1 MKIDKE
7 AAMKKKI
14 FLVCFICLVSG
25 CSTAFH
31 EDLINTQEETLRE
44 RLPQQKFTYPYK
56 GSSRTDVGYLKRSTN
71 QNYTLY
77 VLEGYEFTEE
87 EPRKDVIY
95 NKKNDALWMRIEVFP
110 SNKSVEEL
118 NKETKEILRAGF
130 SEVTSLDTHLI
141 HHNLEI
147 EAAYEASDDK
157 SNAYGFLVRK
167 QNHQPTFRLTIFAPK
182 SERELTPFLEMAK
195 TLQNT

>member
-1 MKIDKE
+1 
-7 AAMKKKI
+7 MKKKI
-14 FLVCFICLVSG
+14 FLVCFICLMSG
-25 CSTAFH
+25 CSTAFR
-31 EDLINTQEETLRE
+31 EKLINTQKEIPRE
-44 RLPQQKFTYPYK
+44 RLPQQNFTYPYK
-56 GSSRTDVGYLKRSTN
+56 GSSRTDVGYLKRSSN

-118 NKETKEILRAGF
+118 KKETKEILRAGF
-130 SEVTSLDTHLI
+130 SEVASLDTHLI
-141 HHNLEI
+141 HSSLEI
-147 EAAYEASDDK
+147 EAAYKASDDK

-167 QNHQPTFRLTIFAPK
+167 QNQHPTFRLTIFAPK
-182 SERELTPFLEMAK
+182 SERDLTPLLEMAR
-195 TLQNT
+195 TLQNA

>member
-1 MKIDKE
+1 
-7 AAMKKKI
+7 MKKKI

-25 CSTAFH
+25 CSTAFR
-31 EDLINTQEETLRE
+31 ENLINTQEGTLRE

-110 SNKSVEEL
+110 TNKSVEEL
-118 NKETKEILRAGF
+118 NKKSKEILRAGF
-130 SEVTSLDTHLI
+130 PKVVSLNMHLI
-141 HHNLEI
+141 HHHLEI
-147 EAAYEASDDK
+147 EAAYKASDDK
-157 SNAYGFLVRK
+157 SNAYAFLVRK

-182 SERELTPFLEMAK
+182 SERDLTPFLEMAR
-195 TLQNT
+195 TLQNA

>member
-1 MKIDKE
+1 
-7 AAMKKKI
+7 MKKKI
-14 FLVCFICLVSG
+14 FLVCFICLMSG
-25 CSTAFH
+25 CSTAFR
-31 EDLINTQEETLRE
+31 EELINTQEEIPKE
-44 RLPQQKFTYPYK
+44 RLPQQEFTYPYK
-56 GSSRTDVGYLKRSTN
+56 GSSRTDVGYLKRSIN

-130 SEVTSLDTHLI
+130 SEVASLDTHLI

-147 EAAYEASDDK
+147 EAAYKASDDK

-167 QNHQPTFRLTIFAPK
+167 QNQHPAFRLTIFAPK
-182 SERELTPFLEMAK
+182 SERDLTPFLEMAR
-195 TLQNT
+195 TLQNA

>member
-1 MKIDKE
+1 
-7 AAMKKKI
+7 MKKKI
-14 FLVCFICLVSG
+14 FLVCFICLISG
-25 CSTAFH
+25 AFQLLFVKSLLTH
-31 EDLINTQEETLRE
+31 RKKF
-44 RLPQQKFTYPYK
+44 QKNACHSKNSPILTK
-56 GSSRTDVGYLKRSTN
+56 GSSRTDVGYLKRSIN

-130 SEVTSLDTHLI
+130 SEVASLDTHLI

-147 EAAYEASDDK
+147 EAAYKASDDK
-157 SNAYGFLVRK
+157 SHTVFSFESKIN
-167 QNHQPTFRLTIFAPK
+167 
-182 SERELTPFLEMAK
+182 
-195 TLQNT
+195 TLLSG